1 MFYNFDA
8 LEWRNHM
15 PDEDTL
21 VKDQK
26 EQIQSEEQEENAGSF
41 FHDAE
46 KRAEREDKKEN
57 AKVDYEAAGQFM
69 SEQYDNLDAIEAKR
83 AERKAKKDNAKVDYA
98 AAGKFM
104 ADEDKRRERADKKAE
119 SKNEPIELG
128 DFFATDEEK
137 LIRNYVDG
145 KNNHIKELQEKAKT
159 QKAAVAKASKG
170 KKKKIQDIE
179 ERDKHI
185 QEREATLKKQET
197 EIEKVR
203 FEIESIKKS
212 KEGLVSSREK
222 KEVTE
227 TEQGEKKEEDAKNID
242 KQIAKCDEQLK
253 QKEEELQKLEQL
265 HKEDS
270 VGWDDYKAEQ
280 EERKKEKWYQ
290 KYLEEKN
297 KLDSINGEITSD
309 QEAIASA
316 QDESSNRFKF
326 KLVGES
332 GNAHTIMLDS
342 MTGEGT
348 TLEEK
353 TSEDEVVEEESKV
366 ESALK
371 NAPVFKDL
379 NKDEIPKYM
388 SYNPKTGEMSGDK
401 KDDGKANQAEKQKQQ
416 SSDESATQDNTANS
430 EEEKKMVDKILSHNT
445 TASVDEMLKPMVGFE
460 PIKTLVNDI
469 DKNGMEKAHKTVI
482 DIMEKVRDA
491 KTTQNSQAAQIMTMI
506 MTSLEVLLDGEK
518 DDNALVGLQAAMGEK
533 LESKVKKQTLYT
545 VILNGLSLYN
555 ADTKKE
561 KKKFELSQDKS
572 NIQNATDYIS
582 ANKENVKDAMQVV
595 SKSIDTHKLL
605 GEAKAFKG
613 KNDQF
618 ARMLEGAY
626 RKQVGDTTASGI
638 NTGLNIA
645 KSAIDT
651 FAGLGDGMISKVING
666 AISGIGMLTNKVASA
681 IAQKRDESQVLN
693 APDVLG
699 NVKYDEKKVPEHKFN
714 EILKRVSGITS
725 KDGLYN
731 VIKVTDAVTL
741 HSNMKANKADPMVVR
756 VMADLGYRDAAQFD
770 KVKVTDILAK
780 TGHPTG
786 DWRGE
791 LRKSMVDNGKTQKKT
806 FGQKVKGLAKKA
818 WKGVKGFFGLGKQVE
833 AD

>member
-1 MFYNFDA
+1 
-8 LEWRNHM
+8 M

-818 WKGVKGFFGLGKQVE
+818 WKGVKGFLGLGKQVE

>member
-1 MFYNFDA
+1 
-8 LEWRNHM
+8 M

-297 KLDSINGEITSD
+297 KLDSIIGEITSD